1 MFARVAKL
9 AFCHRGPGDIAVFGT
24 SGESTSTRLFGASD
38 EKYQKKREVEFE
50 NRKTVAENRKPL
62 LAPGDWGLRAIF
74 RLRCEIVPIRCL
86 SYVDEYNTNEPTKIL
101 LMKNLSILR

>member
-1 MFARVAKL
+1 MGEKKTRAKNSPSVFARVAKL

-50 NRKTVAENRKPL
+50 NRKTVAENRCEQTVPL
-62 LAPGDWGLRAIF
+62 LF
-74 RLRCEIVPIRCL
+74 Y
-86 SYVDEYNTNEPTKIL
+86 SSNF
-101 LMKNLSILR
+101 